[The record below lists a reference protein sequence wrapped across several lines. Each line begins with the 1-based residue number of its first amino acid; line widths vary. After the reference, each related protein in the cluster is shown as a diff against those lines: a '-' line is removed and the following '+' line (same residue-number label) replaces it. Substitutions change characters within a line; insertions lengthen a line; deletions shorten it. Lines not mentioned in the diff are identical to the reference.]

1 MPWRRDAAGT
11 GRELESRPETGG
23 PLGTQSTSA
32 ALTDYQGG
40 TAPAGS
46 RLYVGID
53 AGRRQHAVASIG
65 LDRMEN
71 GSWERAAVHRISTT
85 RRGCRELVAWLE
97 ASGHSPQQ
105 VRIGCE
111 PTGLW
116 CAETMVAWLERHGY
130 VVQWLQTWALHE
142 RRRLAIG
149 KQTKT
154 DALDAR
160 LIARLLY
167 EREFH
172 GQNRG
177 FLKAGPRSTD
187 ALRLLVRSRV
197 RLIEQRTRLR
207 LQLTNVEDAVFPELK
222 EFFKTSITS
231 PAVRHLLEAFPT
243 PGSIAAAPAKRIYRT
258 LVLEGRARIFAA
270 RIDELRELA
279 TESAGLIDVEP
290 ILHAQRWLLRQLHS
304 VDQQIDDVERSILAT
319 LESCPSE
326 QRAVLDS
333 FPFMSDMRQAV
344 LLACIGDI
352 HTFRNDA
359 QLRKLLGWYPEAR
372 ESGTTV
378 SVHRLGYSGNR
389 LGRREVWFWAMQLI
403 APNGPGTPFAAYYQR
418 LRKRGVPGHT
428 AVGHLAGK
436 LISVLFFCMRSGR
449 PYDPAQHATALG
461 LGDAK

>member
-1 MPWRRDAAGT
+1 
-11 GRELESRPETGG
+11 
-23 PLGTQSTSA
+23 LGTQSTST
-32 ALTDYQGG
+32 ALTDYWGG

-53 AGRRQHAVASIG
+53 AGRRQHVVAAIV
-65 LDRMEN
+65 LERMEN
-71 GSWERAAVHRISTT
+71 GSWERAAVHRIPTT
-85 RRGCRELVAWLE
+85 GQGFRELIGWLQT
-97 ASGHSPQQ
+97 SGHTPAQ

-116 CAETMVAWLERHGY
+116 CAETVVAWLERHGY
-130 VVQWLQTWALHE
+130 AVQWLQTWALHE

-172 GQNRG
+172 AQNRG
-177 FLKAGPRSTD
+177 FLKGGPRSTD

-197 RLIEQRTRLR
+197 RLIDQRTRLR
-207 LQLTNVEDAVFPELK
+207 LQLTNVEDALFPELK
-222 EFFKTSITS
+222 EFFKSSITR
-231 PAVRHLLEAFPT
+231 PAARHLLEAFPT
-243 PGSIAAAPAKRIYRT
+243 PTAMAAAAADDIYRV
-258 LVLEGRARIFAA
+258 LVVEGRARIHAT
-270 RIDELRELA
+270 RIDELRCLA
-279 TESAGLIDVEP
+279 VNSAGLVEVEP
-290 ILHAQRWLLRQLHS
+290 ILHAQAWLLRQLNT
-304 VDQQIDDVERSILAT
+304 VDEQIGDVERSIVFT
-319 LESCPSE
+319 LDSWPAEL
-326 QRAVLDS
+326 RAVLNS
-333 FPFMSDMRQAV
+333 FPCMSEMRQAA
-344 LLACIGDI
+344 LLAAIGDVN
-352 HTFRNDA
+352 TFRNDG

-378 SVHRLGYSGNR
+378 STHRLGYSGNR

-403 APNGPGTPFAAYYQR
+403 SPRHPATPFAAYYQR
-418 LRKRGVPGHT
+418 LRARGVPGHA

-436 LISVLFFCMRSGR
+436 LISVLFFCLRSGR
-449 PYDPAQHATALG
+449 LYDPVHHQRALG

>member
-1 MPWRRDAAGT
+1 M
-11 GRELESRPETGG
+11 
-23 PLGTQSTSA
+23 GTQSTYT
-32 ALTDYQGG
+32 ALTDYRGG

-53 AGRRQHAVASIG
+53 AGRRQHVVAGIV
-65 LDRMEN
+65 LERMEN
-71 GSWERAAVHRISTT
+71 GSWERAAVHRIQTT
-85 RRGCRELVAWLE
+85 GEGFRELIAWLE
-97 ASGHSPQQ
+97 AFGHTSNQ

-116 CAETMVAWLERHGY
+116 CAETVVAWLERHGY
-130 VVQWLQTWALHE
+130 EVQWLQTWALHE

-172 GQNRG
+172 AQNRG
-177 FLKAGPRSTD
+177 FLKTGPRSTD
-187 ALRLLVRSRV
+187 ALRLLVRSRI

-207 LQLTNVEDAVFPELK
+207 LQLTNVEDALFPELK
-222 EFFKTSITS
+222 DFFKTSITS
-231 PAVRHLLEAFPT
+231 PAVRRLLEAYPT
-243 PGSIAAAPAKRIYRT
+243 PKSIAAAAPDAVYRVLVVQGRVRIYAT
-258 LVLEGRARIFAA
+258 RIQ
-270 RIDELRELA
+270 ELRRMA
-279 TESAGLIDVEP
+279 TESAGLINVEP
-290 ILHAQRWLLRQLHS
+290 ILHAQGWLLRQLNA
-304 VDQQIDDVERSILAT
+304 VDEQVADVERSIVSALQ
-319 LESCPSE
+319 SWPVD

-333 FPFMSDMRQAV
+333 FPYMSPMRQAV
-344 LLACIGDI
+344 LLAAIGDVN
-352 HTFRNDA
+352 TFRNDG

-378 SVHRLGYSGNR
+378 STHRLGYSGNR

-403 APNGPGTPFAAYYQR
+403 TPRQPATPFAAYYRR
-418 LRKRGVPGHT
+418 LRTRGLTGHA

-436 LISVLFFCMRSGR
+436 LISVLYFCLRSGR
-449 PYDPAQHATALG
+449 PYDPAQHARALG

>member
-1 MPWRRDAAGT
+1 
-11 GRELESRPETGG
+11 
-23 PLGTQSTSA
+23 
-32 ALTDYQGG
+32 LTDYGGG

-53 AGRRQHAVASIG
+53 AGRRQHVVAAIA

-71 GSWERAAVHRISTT
+71 GSWERTAVHRIPTT
-85 RRGCRELVAWLE
+85 GQGFRELLLWLQR
-97 ASGHSPQQ
+97 SGHAVSQ
-105 VRIGCE
+105 VRVGCE

-116 CAETMVAWLERHGY
+116 CAETVVAWLERHGY
-130 VVQWLQTWALHE
+130 EVQWLQTWALHD
-142 RRRLAIG
+142 RRQLAIG

-172 GQNRG
+172 AQNRG
-177 FLKAGPRSTD
+177 FLKTGPRSTD

-207 LQLTNVEDAVFPELK
+207 LQLTNVEDALFPELK
-222 EFFKTSITS
+222 EFFKSSITS

-243 PGSIAAAPAKRIYRT
+243 PKSMAGSATEDIYQV
-258 LVLEGRARIFAA
+258 LVVEGRARIHAA
-270 RIDELRELA
+270 RINELRLLA
-279 TESAGLIDVEP
+279 AESAGLTEIEP
-290 ILHAQRWLLRQLHS
+290 ILHAQGWLLRQLNA
-304 VDQQIDDVERSILAT
+304 VDEQIEDLERSIVSALQTWPA
-319 LESCPSE
+319 E
-326 QRAVLDS
+326 QRAVLNS
-333 FPFMSDMRQAV
+333 FPFMSEMRQAV
-344 LLACIGDI
+344 LFASIGDVN
-352 HTFRNDA
+352 TFRTDG

-378 SVHRLGYSGNR
+378 SKHRLGYIGNR
-389 LGRREVWFWAMQLI
+389 LGRREVWFWAMQLLTPRQP
-403 APNGPGTPFAAYYQR
+403 ATPFAAYYRR
-418 LRKRGVPGHT
+418 LRARGVPGHA

-436 LISVLFFCMRSGR
+436 LISVLFFCLRSGR
-449 PYDPAQHATALG
+449 PYDPVQHARALG